1 MRYGELF
8 QFDPIETVI
17 QLREADVVDEARRL
31 IRTYV
36 ISDRMAEQIIDVVL
50 PQLRFDAP
58 QDNKGLLIVGNY
70 GTGKSHL
77 MSVLSALAEHGDVA
91 QDLRHTR
98 VAENAS
104 PVAGR
109 FKVVRT
115 EIGAVVMSL
124 RDVICAELEEHLKVL
139 GVAYQFPPASTVTNN
154 KDLFVRM
161 MGAFQEAYPN
171 HGLLLVVDELLDFL
185 RTRKEQELIL
195 DLNFLREVGEVCART
210 RFRFM
215 AGVQE
220 TLFDNSRFQ
229 FVAETM
235 RRVKDRFEQ
244 VRIAREDVAF
254 VVSERLLKK
263 DARQKALIREHLQPF
278 AKLYG
283 SMNERLDEFVRL
295 FPVHPA
301 YLETFERVYIAEKR
315 EVLKTLS
322 AAMKRLVEQEVP
334 KDEPGLIAYDS
345 YWQNLRDN
353 PAFRSLP
360 EIKEVIDKS
369 QVLEGRIQQ
378 AFTRPQYKPVA
389 LRIIHGLSVHRLT
402 TAGIHTQIGAT
413 PEELRDDLC
422 LYLPLPEQDSDF
434 LKTTVETVLREI
446 VKTVSG
452 QFLSFNA
459 DNGQYYLDL
468 KKDVD
473 FDSLIEQ
480 KVGGLSESQLDHYY
494 FDALKQ
500 IVLEDPTAPQYVT
513 GYHIWQHEVEWRER
527 KVTRSGY
534 LFFGA
539 PNQRST
545 AQPPRDFYLYFI
557 QPHDPPPFTE
567 GQQTDEVFFRL
578 VDVDD
583 DFRRWLQ
590 LFTSARELALT
601 ASAGAKQI
609 YEQRASEH
617 LKKLTTWLRERMT
630 TSFEVTYK
638 GVPKKL
644 AEWIKGTAV
653 ARSSVREVVN
663 SAGSVCLATHFAE
676 RAPDY
681 PVFSTLITNQNRT
694 QAAQDAVRWIAGN
707 VQSKQATAILDAL
720 ELLDGDRLVARQSRY
735 ANHILDLLGKKGQ
748 GQVLN
753 RAELIAE
760 VQGIE
765 YDLRFRLEPEWVAVL
780 LAALV
785 YSGDITLTLP
795 GQKLDAAS
803 LDELAR
809 TPLADLMSFKHVE
822 RPKDLPIG
830 PLKELF
836 DLLGIAPG
844 LVVSPATRDE
854 AIKQLQTEVAKL
866 LDRVVRAQQHAQD
879 GVPFWSGTL
888 LSSQEQDAARRQLDA
903 LKSFLESL
911 QAFNTPGKLKN
922 FKHDSAQ
929 IAAQKVG
936 LGQLAAL
943 EELARLAQHL
953 GNLAAYLATAEA
965 LMPAAESWREKVG
978 LLRGEVFAQL
988 SNPQKRG
995 SLPVQR
1001 QLAQGLQQLK
1011 QEYIEAYLALHAR
1024 ARLGANDDTK
1034 KKKLL
1039 QDARLG
1045 QLRKLAAGIELLPRT
1060 QLTDVENRLTGA
1072 LPCFSLTKA
1081 ELESQPVC
1089 PHCQFRPVEESERLA
1104 GGMSA
1109 VQTLAAVDSQLDQ
1122 LHAEWTQTLL
1132 DNLADPTVKRSMEA
1146 LGAKQ
1151 RKLVEE
1157 LIDKKELPGTIE
1169 NDLVTVL
1176 QQVLQGLEK
1185 IKLSTV
1191 DIKRA
1196 LLEGGTPCPV
1206 GEMKTRFERH
1216 LEAATRGKDPAKVR
1230 IVIE

>member
-1 MRYGELF
+1 MKYGELF

-17 QLREADVVDEARRL
+17 QLREADIADEARRL
-31 IRTYV
+31 MRTYV
-36 ISDRMAEQIIDVVL
+36 ISDRMAEEIIDVVL
-50 PQLRFDAP
+50 PNLRFDAP

-77 MSVLSALAEHGDVA
+77 MSALSALAEHS
-91 QDLRHTR
+91 DLAKDARHAK
-98 VAENAS
+98 VAESAQH
-104 PVAGR
+104 VAGL
-109 FKVVRT
+109 FKVVRA

-124 RDVICAELEEHLKVL
+124 RDVICTELEEHLKAM
-139 GVAYQFPPASTVTNN
+139 GVAYQFPPANKVTNN

-161 MGAFQEAYPN
+161 MGAFQELYP
-171 HGLLLVVDELLDFL
+171 HLGLLLVVDELLDFL

-220 TLFDNSRFQ
+220 SLFDNSRFQ

-244 VRIAREDVAF
+244 VRIAREDIAF

-263 DARQKALIREHLQPF
+263 DAKQKGLIGEHLQRF

-301 YLETFERVYIAEKR
+301 YLDTFERVYVAEKR

-322 AAMKRLVEQEVP
+322 TAMKRLVEQEVP
-334 KDEPGLIAYDS
+334 EDEPGVISYDS

-353 PAFRSLP
+353 PAFRSVP

-369 QVLEGRIQQ
+369 QVLEDRIQQ
-378 AFTRPQYKPVA
+378 AFTRPHYRPVA

-402 TAGIHTQIGAT
+402 TTDIYMPLGVT

-422 LYLPLPEQDSDF
+422 LHLPLPEQDAGF
-434 LKTTVETVLREI
+434 LKTTVEAVLREV

-480 KVGGLSESQLDHYY
+480 KADGLSDSQLDQYY

-500 IVLEDPTAPQYVT
+500 IVLEDPAAAQYVT
-513 GYHIWQHEVEWRER
+513 GYNIWEHEVEWRER
-527 KVTRSGY
+527 KATRRGY

-557 QPHDPPPFTE
+557 QPLDMLPFNDE
-567 GQQTDEVFFRL
+567 KKADEVFFRL

-583 DFRRWLQ
+583 DLRQSLR
-590 LFTSARELALT
+590 LFASARELALT
-601 ASAGAKQI
+601 ASAGARQI
-609 YEQRASEH
+609 YEQKASEH

-638 GVPKKL
+638 GVPKRL

-653 ARSSVREVVN
+653 ARASVRELVN
-663 SAGSVCLATHFAE
+663 SAGSICLATHFAE
-676 RAPDY
+676 VAPDY
-681 PVFSTLITNQNRT
+681 PIFSTLITNQSRT
-694 QAAQDAVRWIAGN
+694 QAVQDAIRWIAGN
-707 VQSKQATAILDAL
+707 IQSKQGTAVLDAL
-720 ELLDGDRLVARQSRY
+720 ELLDGDRLTPRQSRY
-735 ANHILDLLGKKGQ
+735 AKHVLDLLGGKGQ

-753 RAELIAE
+753 RSELIAD
-760 VQGIE
+760 VQGVD
-765 YDLRFRLEPEWVAVL
+765 YDLRFRLEPEWVVVV

-795 GQKLDAAS
+795 GKKLDAAS
-803 LDELAR
+803 LDDLAR
-809 TPLADLMSFKHVE
+809 TPVNDLVSFKHVE

-830 PLKELF
+830 PLSELF
-836 DLLGIAPG
+836 DMLGIPRG
-844 LVVSPATRDE
+844 LMVNSATRDE
-854 AIKQLQTEVAKL
+854 AIKQLQTEVARL
-866 LDRVVRAQQHAQD
+866 LDQVVKAQQHALD
-879 GVPFWSGTL
+879 GVPFWNGPL
-888 LSSQEQDAARRQLDA
+888 LSALEQDAARRALDA

-922 FKHDSAQ
+922 FKHDGSQ
-929 IAAQKVG
+929 IAAQKEG
-936 LGQLAAL
+936 LSQLKALEGLVQLA
-943 EELARLAQHL
+943 QDL
-953 GNLAAYLATAEA
+953 GVVAAYLATAEA
-965 LMPAAESWREKVG
+965 VMLADNPWREKVG
-978 LLRGEVFAQL
+978 ARRGEVFAQL
-988 SNPQKRG
+988 SSPGKRA
-995 SLPVQR
+995 SSQVQR
-1001 QLAQGLQQLK
+1001 QLAQGLLQVK
-1011 QEYIEAYLALHAR
+1011 QEYIDAYLALHGK
-1024 ARLGANDDTK
+1024 ARLGANDDAK

-1039 QDARLG
+1039 QDPRLG
-1045 QLRKLAAGIELLPRT
+1045 RLRKLAMGIELLPRA
-1060 QLTDVENRLTGA
+1060 QLADVEDRLTRIQT
-1072 LPCFSLTKA
+1072 CFSLTKA
-1081 ELESQPVC
+1081 ELESNPVC
-1089 PHCQFRPVEESERLA
+1089 PHCQFRPVAESLP
-1104 GGMSA
+1104 GSVSA
-1109 VQTLAAVDSQLDQ
+1109 AQTLLAVDGDLDQ
-1122 LHAEWTQTLL
+1122 MDEEWTRTLL
-1132 DNLADPTVKRSMEA
+1132 DNLADPTVKRSMDA
-1146 LGAKQ
+1146 LGSKQ
-1151 RKLVEE
+1151 RRLVDAF
-1157 LIDKKELPGTIE
+1157 IAKKELAATIE
-1169 NDLVTVL
+1169 NEFVTVV
-1176 QQVLQGLEK
+1176 QQVLQGLERVTLTTAE
-1185 IKLSTV
+1185 IK
-1191 DIKRA
+1191 KA
-1196 LLEGGTPCPV
+1196 LTDGGTPCPV
-1206 GEMKTRFERH
+1206 GEMKNRFENH
-1216 LEAATRGKDPAKVR
+1216 LEASIRGKDPTKVR

>member
-1 MRYGELF
+1 MKYGELF

-17 QLREADVVDEARRL
+17 QLREADLADEARRL

-36 ISDRMAEQIIDVVL
+36 ISDRMAEQIIEVVL
-50 PQLRFDAP
+50 PNLRFDAP
-58 QDNKGLLIVGNY
+58 HDNKGLLIVGNY

-77 MSVLSALAEHGDVA
+77 MSVLSALAEHA
-91 QDLRHTR
+91 DLAKDARHAK
-98 VAENAS
+98 VAEGAP

-124 RDVICAELEEHLKVL
+124 RDVICAELEEHLKGM
-139 GVAYQFPPASTVTNN
+139 GVAYQFPPASKVTNN

-161 MGAFQEAYPN
+161 MGAFQEVHPN

-220 TLFDNSRFQ
+220 SLFDNPRFQ

-263 DARQKALIREHLQPF
+263 DAKQKALIREHLERF

-283 SMNERLDEFVRL
+283 SMNERLDDFVRL

-301 YLETFERVYIAEKR
+301 YLDTFERVYVAEKR

-322 AAMKRLVEQEVP
+322 SAMKRLVGQEVP
-334 KDEPGLIAYDS
+334 KGEPGLIAYDS

-402 TAGIHTQIGAT
+402 TTDIYTPLGAT

-422 LYLPLPEQDSDF
+422 LHLPLPEQDADF
-434 LKTTVETVLREI
+434 LKTTVEAVLREV

-473 FDSLIEQ
+473 FESLIEQ
-480 KVGGLSESQLDHYY
+480 KADGLSDSQLDQYY

-500 IVLEDPTAPQYVT
+500 IVLEDPAAAQYVT
-513 GYHIWQHEVEWRER
+513 GYNIWEHEVEWRER
-527 KVTRSGY
+527 KATRRGY

-557 QPHDPPPFTE
+557 QPHDAPTFTDDKKA
-567 GQQTDEVFFRL
+567 DEVFFRL

-583 DFRRWLQ
+583 EFRRWLR
-590 LFTSARELALT
+590 LFASARELALT

-609 YEQRASEH
+609 YEQKASDH

-653 ARSSVREVVN
+653 ARASVREIVN

-676 RAPDY
+676 LAPDY
-681 PVFSTLITNQNRT
+681 PVFSTLITNQSRG
-694 QAAQDAVRWIAGN
+694 QAAQDAIRWIAGN
-707 VQSKQATAILDAL
+707 VQSKQATAVLDAL
-720 ELLDGDRLVARQSRY
+720 ELLDGDRLAAKQSRY
-735 ANHILDLLGKKGQ
+735 AKHVLDLLGKKGQ

-760 VQGIE
+760 VQGVD
-765 YDLRFRLEPEWVAVL
+765 YDLRFRLEPEWVVVVL
-780 LAALV
+780 SALV
-785 YSGDITLTLP
+785 HAGDITLTLP
-795 GQKLDAAS
+795 GKKLDAAS
-803 LDELAR
+803 LDDLAR
-809 TPLADLMSFKHVE
+809 TPVLDLMSFKHVE
-822 RPKDLPIG
+822 RPKDLPVG
-830 PLKELF
+830 PLSELF
-836 DLLGIAPG
+836 DLVGIARG
-844 LVVSPATRDE
+844 LVVNAATRDE
-854 AIKQLQTEVAKL
+854 AIKQLQTEVARL
-866 LDRVVRAQQHAQD
+866 LEQVVKAQQHAQD
-879 GVPFWSGTL
+879 GVPFWNGTL
-888 LSSQEQDAARRQLDA
+888 LSTHEQEAARKRLDA
-903 LKSFLESL
+903 LKAFLESL

-929 IAAQKVG
+929 IAAQKDG
-936 LGQLAAL
+936 LGQLKAL
-943 EELARLAQHL
+943 EELAQLAQEL
-953 GNLAAYLATAEA
+953 GVLAAHLATAEA
-965 LMPAAESWREKVG
+965 VMPADDPWREKVG
-978 LLRGEVFAQL
+978 TRRGEVFAQL
-988 SNPQKRG
+988 SSPKKRG
-995 SLPVQR
+995 SSQVQR
-1001 QLAQGLQQLK
+1001 QIAQGLVQLK
-1011 QEYIEAYLALHAR
+1011 QEYIDAYLALHGK

-1045 QLRKLAAGIELLPRT
+1045 RLRKLAAGIELLPRA
-1060 QLTDVENRLTGA
+1060 QLADVENRLTRIQ
-1072 LPCFSLTKA
+1072 PCFSLTKA
-1081 ELESQPVC
+1081 ELESNPVC
-1089 PHCQFRPVEESERLA
+1089 PHCQFRPVAEPLP
-1104 GGMSA
+1104 GGVSA
-1109 VQTLAAVDSQLDQ
+1109 AQTLVTVDGELDQ
-1122 LHAEWTQTLL
+1122 MHEEWIRTLL
-1132 DNLADPTVKRSMEA
+1132 DNLADPTVKRSMDA

-1151 RKLVEE
+1151 RKLVEAFIE
-1157 LIDKKELPGTIE
+1157 KKELAATIE
-1169 NDLVTVL
+1169 NEFVTVL

-1185 IKLSTV
+1185 LTV
-1191 DIKRA
+1191 TTADIKKA
-1196 LLEGGTPCPV
+1196 LTDGGTPCPV
-1206 GEMKTRFERH
+1206 GEMKSRFEKH
-1216 LEAATRGKDPAKVR
+1216 LEAITRGKDPTKVR